1 MSKIGVLGSGG
12 VGQTLA
18 KGLQGKGHAARIAS
32 RSGDKLAAY
41 SAETGVQEGTFADV
55 AAWADLVI
63 LAVQGG
69 AAEGI
74 VRALAPQLAGKI
86 VIDANNPIS
95 GPPVDGLLPYF
106 TTDRS
111 LMELLA
117 AAAPEARFVKAFS
130 SVGAHLM
137 IDPKLPGGRPTMFI
151 CGDDPA
157 AKAEVVALLD
167 SVGWDAED
175 VGKAP
180 AAKAIEALCQLWC
193 APGILHND
201 WVHAFKVLRP
211 AAG

>member
-1 MSKIGVLGSGG
+1 MGRIGILGSGG
-12 VGQTLA
+12 VGQTLSKGLLA
-18 KGLQGKGHAARIAS
+18 KGHDVRIAS
-32 RSGDKLAAY
+32 RTGDKLAAF
-41 SAETGVQEGTFADV
+41 SAETGVAEGTFVDV
-55 AAWADLVI
+55 AAWAELII
-63 LAVQGG
+63 LAVQGA

-74 VRALAPQLAGKI
+74 VRALAPQLAGKV

-95 GPPVDGLLPYF
+95 GPPVDGFLPYF

-137 IDPKLPGGRPTMFI
+137 IDPQLPGGRPSMFI

-193 APGILHND
+193 APGFLRND
-201 WVHAFKVLRP
+201 WVHAYKVLRP